1 MEAPHFVAAA
11 SLLSASDTD
20 AAELVPVSFFVA
32 WNGVL
37 ALVYEGFPP
46 GLVDIKAKL
55 TNALP
60 VSPEKFGSLW
70 PKTTL
75 AALHDESPLSLA
87 ELETLRGLCEE
98 HAAALPPIALDSVS
112 SVESVQ
118 RGLELVRREHR
129 QPLRPLAAGA
139 AAVRAATT
147 EVERVQGV
155 LREWSDLR
163 EYLPRVNAPGSRAA
177 SYRELSPF
185 GCTCVAFLP
194 GEHPVRARLAR
205 FRAAVDA
212 ALPGRYAW
220 LSGPSLHCTLRA
232 LDPAPDA
239 PPPPA
244 PPPDAPPPDAPPAA
258 PPAWIAPPP
267 VAAFVGARDLAAG
280 VAGCGVRYVPGA
292 LAPAEA
298 AALFAALAQLPWRTE
313 TDAFGPQS
321 RETFYC
327 ADPAGVFTYVGLRL
341 PPAVSQELL
350 SARPCLGGR
359 GLPRACCS
367 APQAAMQAPRKPRAQ
382 WLGADS
388 PLFAAQAARRVAR
401 LGAAGARGRGARPR
415 LRRVAAQCL
424 PRQQLPRGP
433 GVDPVAL

>member
-112 SVESVQ
+112 IVEYVQ

-139 AAVRAATT
+139 AAVRAAAT

-155 LREWSDLR
+155 LSEWSDLR
-163 EYLPRVNAPGSRAA
+163 EYLPRVNAPGSLAA
-177 SYRELSPF
+177 SRTATRARKGVAPF
-185 GCTCVAFLP
+185 GCTVHVVHDAHVHVCACTCTRRAQESCVS
-194 GEHPVRARLAR
+194 VRII
-205 FRAAVDA
+205 
-212 ALPGRYAW
+212 
-220 LSGPSLHCTLRA
+220 SI
-232 LDPAPDA
+232 PDHA
-239 PPPPA
+239 HA
-244 PPPDAPPPDAPPAA
+244 MDD
-258 PPAWIAPPP
+258 
-267 VAAFVGARDLAAG
+267 
-280 VAGCGVRYVPGA
+280 
-292 LAPAEA
+292 
-298 AALFAALAQLPWRTE
+298 Q
-313 TDAFGPQS
+313 
-321 RETFYC
+321 
-327 ADPAGVFTYVGLRL
+327 
-341 PPAVSQELL
+341 
-350 SARPCLGGR
+350 
-359 GLPRACCS
+359 LPRAASSHALRTTRTAHCALRTVQCHY
-367 APQAAMQAPRKPRAQ
+367 ALCTATATADRPRP
-382 WLGADS
+382 LMPPS
-388 PLFAAQAARRVAR
+388 PL
-401 LGAAGARGRGARPR
+401 
-415 LRRVAAQCL
+415 CL
-424 PRQQLPRGP
+424 ANDN
-433 GVDPVAL
+433 V

>member
-112 SVESVQ
+112 IVEYVQ

-139 AAVRAATT
+139 AAVRAAAT

-155 LREWSDLR
+155 LSEWSDLR
-163 EYLPRVNAPGSRAA
+163 EYLPRVNAPGSLAA
-177 SYRELSPF
+177 SRTATRARKGVAPF
-185 GCTCVAFLP
+185 GCTVHVVHDAHVHVCACTCTCTRRAQESCVS
-194 GEHPVRARLAR
+194 VRII
-205 FRAAVDA
+205 
-212 ALPGRYAW
+212 
-220 LSGPSLHCTLRA
+220 SI
-232 LDPAPDA
+232 PDHA
-239 PPPPA
+239 HA
-244 PPPDAPPPDAPPAA
+244 MDD
-258 PPAWIAPPP
+258 
-267 VAAFVGARDLAAG
+267 
-280 VAGCGVRYVPGA
+280 
-292 LAPAEA
+292 
-298 AALFAALAQLPWRTE
+298 Q
-313 TDAFGPQS
+313 
-321 RETFYC
+321 
-327 ADPAGVFTYVGLRL
+327 
-341 PPAVSQELL
+341 
-350 SARPCLGGR
+350 
-359 GLPRACCS
+359 LPRAASSHAHTHYAHCALCTTHCAVPLRTVHCDGDGGPPTTPH
-367 APQAAMQAPRKPRAQ
+367 AP
-382 WLGADS
+382 
-388 PLFAAQAARRVAR
+388 FT
-401 LGAAGARGRGARPR
+401 
-415 LRRVAAQCL
+415 
-424 PRQQLPRGP
+424 
-433 GVDPVAL
+433 ALLSER